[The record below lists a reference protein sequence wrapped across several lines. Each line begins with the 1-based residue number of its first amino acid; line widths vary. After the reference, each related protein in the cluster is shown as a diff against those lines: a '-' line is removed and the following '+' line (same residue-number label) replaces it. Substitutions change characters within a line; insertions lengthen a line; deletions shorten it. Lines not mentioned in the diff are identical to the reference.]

1 MKELSI
7 KYNKSKVFK
16 YFGLSIILIIIFG
29 FITFNYEYFAHRKPS
44 STGRHRWVGELFYE
58 RENLLLGFTIFLNL
72 IFLLMIFDSL
82 LMLIRG
88 KLELKVGNGIIY
100 KNGKYFV
107 EQKDI
112 SKMELFDSNNNS
124 AILIYLRSLENV
136 INKRSS
142 FLDKLLI
149 RGFLLINRN
158 KIQIRLSFLENDK
171 KNYKRISK
179 FLVQ

>member
-1 MKELSI
+1 
-7 KYNKSKVFK
+7 
-16 YFGLSIILIIIFG
+16 
-29 FITFNYEYFAHRKPS
+29 
-44 STGRHRWVGELFYE
+44 
-58 RENLLLGFTIFLNL
+58 
-72 IFLLMIFDSL
+72 
-82 LMLIRG
+82 MLIRG